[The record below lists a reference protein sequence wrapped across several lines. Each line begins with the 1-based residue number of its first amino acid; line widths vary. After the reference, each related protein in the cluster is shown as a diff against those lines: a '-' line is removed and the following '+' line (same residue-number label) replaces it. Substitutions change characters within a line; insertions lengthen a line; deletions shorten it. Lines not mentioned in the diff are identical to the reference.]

1 MLWELLETVLSGE
14 SFLGDKS
21 TTEKTMM
28 IGCTKDADGNC
39 QKIKVSNSCTKKELE
54 EKNRTG
60 KHCKLNLKGPRTKSS
75 NEFGEWF

>member
-1 MLWELLETVLSGE
+1 MLWELFETVLSGE
-14 SFLGDKS
+14 SFLVGKS

-54 EKNRTG
+54 EKKSHRKTLQI
-60 KHCKLNLKGPRTKSS
+60 KPKGA
-75 NEFGEWF
+75 